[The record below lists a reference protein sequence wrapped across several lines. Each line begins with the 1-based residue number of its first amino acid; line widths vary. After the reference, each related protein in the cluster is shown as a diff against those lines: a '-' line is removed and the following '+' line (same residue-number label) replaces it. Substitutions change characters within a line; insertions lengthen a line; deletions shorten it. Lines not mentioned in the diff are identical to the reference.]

1 MLAETLKLRL
11 KQFAYRCTKVCQILP
26 KDTLGQ
32 VISKQL
38 IRSAFSTAA
47 NYRAACIA
55 QSKKSFT
62 AKLSI
67 SLEEMDESM
76 FWLEVITDLE
86 LVDKK
91 KLNLLNQEAL
101 ELVKILSSARKTA
114 QKKIED

>member
-1 MLAETLKLRL
+1 MNAETLKLRL

-26 KDTLGQ
+26 KDYLSE

-55 QSKKSFT
+55 QSKKAFT

-67 SLEEMDESM
+67 ALEEIDESM

-91 KLNLLNQEAL
+91 KLSLLNQEAL
-101 ELVKILSSARKTA
+101 ELVKILSSARKTS
-114 QKKIED
+114 QKIN